1 MNIGTALN
9 QEFLDGMDSVQRSG
23 SKNISPKYR
32 IGSGLK
38 EDILAGGEISMKEL
52 VKHKMKVYG
61 SSGKA
66 GI

>member
-1 MNIGTALN
+1 
-9 QEFLDGMDSVQRSG
+9 MDRTRRSG
-23 SKNISPKYR
+23 PQNISPKYR

-52 VKHKMKVYG
+52 VKYKMRVYG

-66 GI
+66 GF